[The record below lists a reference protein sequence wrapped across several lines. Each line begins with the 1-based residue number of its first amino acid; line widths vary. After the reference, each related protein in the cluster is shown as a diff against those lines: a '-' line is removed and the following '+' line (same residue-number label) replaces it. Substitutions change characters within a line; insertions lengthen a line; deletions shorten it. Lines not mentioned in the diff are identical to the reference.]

1 MSIKKYSLLTLLIY
15 ALAYFIPGVIP
26 SASGQI
32 LMTTIT
38 YVLGAIFLILLYLK
52 QTESLSFESK
62 ETAWWVWVLIGIFG
76 IFAAILL
83 QNFVMNLE
91 QLFGQEVA
99 SENTA
104 NALAI
109 VMQRPLF
116 AIAIMIGA
124 PIMEELVFRRAII
137 GFLETKMNTWIA
149 MCISSFLFALVHL
162 DGHLLLYFS
171 LGFFFSCLYRLTGR
185 IWTSM
190 LTHAGMNSLVVIVN
204 LLVLPLINQ

>member
-15 ALAYFIPGVIP
+15 ALAYFIPGIIP

>member
-15 ALAYFIPGVIP
+15 ALAYFIPGLVP

-32 LMTTIT
+32 LMTTMT
-38 YVLGAIFLILLYLK
+38 YVLGAILLILLYLK
-52 QTESLSFESK
+52 QTERLSFESK

-83 QNFVMNLE
+83 QNFVMNIE

-116 AIAIMIGA
+116 AIAIMVGA

-137 GFLETKMNTWIA
+137 GLLETKMNTWIA
-149 MCISSFLFALVHL
+149 MCISSLLFALVHL

-204 LLVLPLINQ
+204 LLVVPLINP

>member
-15 ALAYFIPGVIP
+15 ALAYFIPGLVP

-32 LMTTIT
+32 LMTTMT
-38 YVLGAIFLILLYLK
+38 YVLGAILLILLYLK
-52 QTESLSFESK
+52 QTERLSFESK

>member
-1 MSIKKYSLLTLLIY
+1 MSIKKYSLFTILIY
-15 ALAYFIPGVIP
+15 ALAYFIPGVMP
-26 SASGQI
+26 TASGQV

-38 YVLGAIFLILLYLK
+38 YVLGAIVLILLYLK
-52 QTESLSFESK
+52 QTERLSFESN
-62 ETAWWVWVLIGIFG
+62 ETAWWVWVLIGFFG
-76 IFAAILL
+76 IFVAIVL
-83 QNFVMNLE
+83 QNFVMNIE
-91 QLFGQEVA
+91 QLFGQEIA

-109 VMQRPLF
+109 VVQRPLF

-124 PIMEELVFRRAII
+124 PIMEELVFRRAIT
-137 GFLETKMNTWIA
+137 GFLETKMNSWIA
-149 MCISSFLFALVHL
+149 ICISSLLFALVHM

-204 LLVLPLINQ
+204 LLVVPLLPN

>member
-83 QNFVMNLE
+83 QNFVMNIE

-116 AIAIMIGA
+116 AIAIMVGA

-137 GFLETKMNTWIA
+137 GLLETKMNTWIA
-149 MCISSFLFALVHL
+149 MCISSLLFALVHL

-204 LLVLPLINQ
+204 LLVVPLINP